1 MGYVHR
7 DLAAR
12 NILLAAS
19 LAVKIADFGLCRRTD
34 EEVYVMQ
41 REAKL
46 PLKWTAPEAIT
57 EQQFSQKSDVYVPY
71 ECLCNKNIS

>member
-12 NILLAAS
+12 NILLTSS
-19 LAVKIADFGLCRRTD
+19 LAVKIADFGLCRRVGD
-34 EEVYVMQ
+34 EVYIMQ

-46 PLKWTAPEAIT
+46 PLKWTAPEALSKQ
-57 EQQFSQKSDVYVPY
+57 EFSQKSDVYDHMHRRR
-71 ECLCNKNIS
+71 LC